1 MQQEL
6 EHMATKRAKRVI
18 ENVVLKNV
26 PDKKVL
32 GGMAPEEICSIYR
45 ANEARLEVDRVKK
58 ITRCAQSSRLEKKM
72 MFRI

>member
-45 ANEARLEVDRVKK
+45 ASEARLEVDRTKT
-58 ITRCAQSSRLEKKM
+58 IHDALSLQGSRKKM